1 MNDKITALLAQEQKL
16 RASKA
21 SKTASLLYI

>member
-1 MNDKITALLAQEQKL
+1 MNDKITALLAEEQKL
-16 RASKA
+16 QSSKT